1 MKNTTESKR
10 EIGAKSIIINIKLD
24 KKKGYTVKYENL
36 YGIICEILFN

>member
-24 KKKGYTVKYENL
+24 KKRGKV
-36 YGIICEILFN
+36 